1 MGRLAAGDQ
10 RQQGGGVGL
19 DPRALLEAE
28 HDQGL
33 PDEKPHRPLG
43 LHEALPKD
51 RVWPIT
57 ISGDPRGLEV
67 AEERGGAVNKPRRKI
82 LINFTYLVGC
92 Y

>member
-19 DPRALLEAE
+19 DPRALLEAK

-33 PDEKPHRPLG
+33 SDGGPHRPLG

-57 ISGDPRGLEV
+57 IRGDPRGLEV
-67 AEERGGAVNKPRRKI
+67 AEEGGGAVYKPQRKLFI
-82 LINFTYLVGC
+82 K
-92 Y
+92 

>member
-1 MGRLAAGDQ
+1 MGRLGAGDQ
-10 RQQGGGVGL
+10 RQQVGGVGL

-51 RVWPIT
+51 RVWSIT
-57 ISGDPRGLEV
+57 LCSDPRGLEV
-67 AEERGGAVNKPRRKI
+67 AEEGGGAFNKPQRKL
-82 LINFTYLVGC
+82 LIKW
-92 Y
+92 